1 MQCRR
6 KGKGLP
12 AQQLRVSVQ
21 VWALVVTVRALA
33 QVQSIVRVQETER
46 VLGMWSFQAT
56 PQAYPGVVQ
65 TEMARVSTTLATRLP
80 LFV

>member
-1 MQCRR
+1 M
-6 KGKGLP
+6 GLR
-12 AQQLRVSVQ
+12 AQRLWVLVQ
-21 VWALVVTVRALA
+21 VRALVVQVRALA
-33 QVQSIVRVQETER
+33 KMQPIAQVQETER
-46 VLGMWSFQAT
+46 VLGVWSFQGA